1 MNTLRI
7 LFDLAEQKP
16 ELSNDFLNEAQKQ
29 TDKTANEFWK
39 ELCNGWQ
46 FLADRVNGNIS
57 KQENSL
63 INLSFNAQI
72 ISQIFY
78 LAGLKNKEI
87 YSKDGLTKEGL
98 RITYNHLGNYALE
111 NRLNWY
117 YYSFT
122 GNPFIVSYN
131 YSPVKVY
138 ELYKIESER
147 QFKNELKNKKP
158 EQIGEWLNI
167 HLRKFVREG
176 GNKADWIKHTRQ
188 FVSRLSI
195 EQQDSFY
202 NWIDANSNELP
213 TKKAKPQQPENTPQS
228 FEELFYNPENAEPC
242 LRILAELQTPVID
255 ATNNYIGK
263 GNKGIFPLW
272 VKVLKNYKPQ
282 PFIKHYKDIVYKDL
296 LNQKV
301 KGLNLSKDASE
312 FRKEYKRLNSANIE
326 LDIKAIL
333 SQYSQ
338 SGKLGK

>member
-1 MNTLRI
+1 MDTLRI

-72 ISQIFY
+72 ISQLFY

-98 RITYNHLGNYALE
+98 RITYYHLGNYALE

-167 HLRKFVREG
+167 HLKKFVREG
-176 GNKADWIKHTRQ
+176 GNKADWVKHTRQ
-188 FVSRLSI
+188 FVNLLSI

-202 NWIDANSNELP
+202 NWIDANITETEPKQIVTKTDKLKEDLSKYGFFELP
-213 TKKAKPQQPENTPQS
+213 KLKTLSEPNKLIDLISNNDLPYNIAMIDFLGFIEHLKAKYFPTKDKLNKAVAN
-228 FEELFYNPENAEPC
+228 LFDVTDRA
-242 LRILAELQTPVID
+242 V
-255 ATNNYIGK
+255 K
-263 GNKGIFPLW
+263 GNINVLNPVSREDRSRYTADQQK
-272 VKVLKNYKPQ
+272 KVVIKDYQTLK
-282 PFIKHYKDIVYKDL
+282 
-296 LNQKV
+296 
-301 KGLNLSKDASE
+301 
-312 FRKEYKRLNSANIE
+312 
-326 LDIKAIL
+326 
-333 SQYSQ
+333 
-338 SGKLGK
+338 